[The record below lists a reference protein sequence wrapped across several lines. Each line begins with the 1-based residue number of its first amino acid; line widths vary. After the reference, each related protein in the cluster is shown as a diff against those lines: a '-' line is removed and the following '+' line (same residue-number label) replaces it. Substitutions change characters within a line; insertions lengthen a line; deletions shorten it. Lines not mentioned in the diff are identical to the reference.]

1 VVEEVKAPTNPVI
14 KCEAGTVLAPVAG
27 KVIPYDQIPDPTFAS
42 GALGTGVGVWPE
54 NGVVVAP
61 YDGEISSV
69 AETQHAV
76 GITGPGDMEL
86 LIHIGVDT
94 VAMNGDGF
102 QCLVK
107 EGDQVKA
114 GQPLVRFD
122 RDKIAK
128 ANHPDVVV
136 TLLTN
141 ADDYNDVKFSADL

>member
-1 VVEEVKAPTNPVI
+1 MIAYT
-14 KCEAGTVLAPVAG
+14 
-27 KVIPYDQIPDPTFAS
+27 DIPDPTFAA
-42 GALGTGVGVWPE
+42 GVLGTGVGVWPDDD
-54 NGVVVAP
+54 VVRAP

-76 GITGPGDMEL
+76 GITGPGDMEV

-102 QCLVK
+102 QALVK
-107 EGDQVKA
+107 EGDTVKA
-114 GQPLVRFD
+114 GQPLVKFD
-122 RDKIAK
+122 RAKIKA

-141 ADDYNDVKFSADL
+141 SEDYNSVAYPGVVNA